1 MFKDLRKPEQEGA
14 NSIHRG
20 KWFVFIDDDIG
31 SKYMDDGCN
40 FLHNNDNRLCKL
52 ARVDSENGHIMFD
65 ALEDAFFHSVEFYA
79 YHGKEFEYP
88 WVEQWRTA
96 ARGGAT
102 NNSESQVMGF
112 D

>member
-1 MFKDLRKPEQEGA
+1 MFKELKLPEQEGG
-14 NSIHRG
+14 NSIHKD
-20 KWFVFIDDDIG
+20 KWFVFINDDYG
-31 SKYMDDGCN
+31 KYVEDHLN
-40 FLHNNDNRLCKL
+40 FLHNKDNRLCEL
-52 ARVDSENGHIMFD
+52 EPVDSDNDHIMFD
-65 ALEDAFFHSVEFYA
+65 TLEDAFFRSVEFYA